1 MALLAAVRRPPARRV
16 VLGARAAASGSP
28 PPPPPPPGAP
38 APPATLFERL
48 RAALLPPD
56 PPELAAW
63 KAREARLVRASFGRS
78 RLADARAAGAA
89 RKPFVAP
96 PAVVAPLAAN
106 AFPPVALTRLADGAP
121 GDAAGVFASAPATLV
136 TLAYVA
142 HGQAQLPPWTAAAL
156 PALRA
161 RPAFAARA
169 GAGARAASGGDVQH
183 LNILYLQG
191 WFFRAVAPVVLR
203 GAARAAGEGSHE
215 LAATGVAFEPS
226 ARAADHWADALRVDN
241 RLMGHVFLVDA
252 AGVVRWQAAGPPADG
267 EADNLVAAARLLL
280 AEADAAGR
288 ARR

>member
-1 MALLAAVRRPPARRV
+1 MLRQILRASRARR
-16 VLGARAAASGSP
+16 LHSTAP
-28 PPPPPPPGAP
+28 PPPTPPPPAAP
-38 APPATLFERL
+38 SSLFERL
-48 RAALLPPD
+48 RARLLPPD

-63 KAREARLVRASFGRS
+63 KAREARIVRAAFGRS

-106 AFPPVALTRLADGAP
+106 AFPPVALTRLSDGAP
-121 GDAAGVFASAPATLV
+121 GDAAGVFASARATLV

-142 HGQAQLPPWTAAAL
+142 HGQAQLPPWTAVAL
-156 PALRA
+156 PALGA
-161 RPAFAARA
+161 RPAFAPPLVA
-169 GAGARAASGGDVQH
+169 GAAAAAGLPPAGAAAGAAAGGVQH

-191 WFFRAVAPVVLR
+191 WFFRVFAPVVLR
-203 GAARAAGEGSHE
+203 GAATAAGAGSHE
-215 LAATGVAFEPS
+215 LHATGVAIEPS

-252 AGVVRWQAAGPPADG
+252 AGVVRWQAAGPPAEG

-280 AEADAAGR
+280 AEAR
-288 ARR
+288 ARGR